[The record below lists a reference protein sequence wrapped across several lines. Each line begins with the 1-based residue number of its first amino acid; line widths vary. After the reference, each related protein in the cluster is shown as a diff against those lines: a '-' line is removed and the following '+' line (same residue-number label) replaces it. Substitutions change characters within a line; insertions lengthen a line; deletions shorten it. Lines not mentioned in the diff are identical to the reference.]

1 MKRDDRITVRDGV
14 MFNRVGDEIV
24 LLDLDSG
31 TYFGLDSVGSRVW
44 DLITGNVTI
53 GEAIDAMLEEYEVE
67 REVLERDV
75 LQLMNELEEKKL
87 ISVSPRA

>member
-1 MKRDDRITVRDGV
+1 MKRDDRVVVRDGV
-14 MFNRVGDEIV
+14 MFNRVGEEIV

-44 DLITGNVTI
+44 ELVTGNATI
-53 GEAIDAMLEEYEVE
+53 GEAIDAMLDEYEVE

-75 LQLMNELEEKKL
+75 LLLVAELEEKQL
-87 ISVSPRA
+87 IRLSSRA